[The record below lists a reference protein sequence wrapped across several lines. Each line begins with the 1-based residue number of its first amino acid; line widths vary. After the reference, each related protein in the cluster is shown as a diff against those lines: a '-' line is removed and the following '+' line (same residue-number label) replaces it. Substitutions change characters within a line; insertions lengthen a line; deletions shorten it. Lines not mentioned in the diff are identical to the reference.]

1 MEFDDIERLFY
12 NDFKVFQRPRTP
24 EENEMT
30 QSTAHWINRMAG
42 MPVFDEDAISSLTK
56 MTDNEQLE
64 RYFFFL
70 LNQVFLR
77 DEELAKLK
85 DKYSFHIIVSDFREI
100 CTNIIEK
107 DAVIVLEW
115 QYIKYMDMLNSNI
128 LYAKSLDEFSKN
140 IEEMFR
146 SFSQKYRDR
155 RMADKNQRYHANDN
169 PVFFRLGTYI
179 QNIQEIFILGHELG
193 HILFEDSA
201 RENTEQG
208 ADLMGLQT
216 VLNYCKHNEKI
227 ICWVIISIELLFTY
241 MTWLDAFRERGASD
255 RKKVIDG
262 WMERYDAL
270 FLQLEPYYNRM
281 TENEQ
286 KLVDYY
292 DTICNKIFEIGLA
305 EAGVVEESI
314 DDG

>member
-12 NDFKVFQRPRTP
+12 NDFKVFRRPRTP

-30 QSTAHWINRMAG
+30 QSTARWINRMSG
-42 MPVFDEDAISSLTK
+42 MPVFDEDAISSLAK

-70 LNQVFLR
+70 LDQLFLR
-77 DEELAKLK
+77 DDEFAKLK

-128 LYAKSLDEFSKN
+128 LYAKSPDEFCKN
-140 IEEMFR
+140 IEEMFH
-146 SFSQKYRDR
+146 SFSQKYWDR
-155 RMADKNQRYHANDN
+155 READKNLRYQANDD
-169 PVFFRLGTYI
+169 PVFFKLGTYI
-179 QNIQEIFILGHELG
+179 QNIQEIFMLGHELG
-193 HILFEDSA
+193 HILLEDSG

-208 ADLMGLQT
+208 ADLMGLQA
-216 VLNYCKHNEKI
+216 VINYCRHNEKI

-241 MTWLDAFRERGASD
+241 MTWLDAFRESDASD

-270 FLQLEPYYNRM
+270 FLQLEPYYHRM
-281 TENEQ
+281 NENDQE
-286 KLVDYY
+286 LVGYY
-292 DTICNKIFEIGLA
+292 DTICNKIFDIGSA
-305 EAGVVEESI
+305 GAGVAEGST